1 MALKGTNQEYG
12 RQYNRRI
19 VLETIRVQGPIARGE
34 IAKRVGLTVQT
45 VSTIIRELEA
55 NGFVLGAREER
66 RRRGYPATELTI
78 NPDGGHAIGL
88 HVTPRGIEAALINL
102 AGAVIVRRERKLP
115 RLKPAAAF
123 EAIGDL
129 VTGLR
134 KQKPPRG
141 RSGRSLGR
149 MLGIGLAMPG
159 PFDVES
165 MSFVG
170 PTTLEGWNGVPIRE
184 RLAEKTGLPAFI
196 EVDHAAAALG
206 ERLYGAARDI
216 RDFYYLFFGVGL
228 GGCMVQDGNTLRGSH
243 GNAGEIGHLPM
254 VPGGEACPC
263 GNVGCLERYLSCDAL
278 ERRVQ
283 KVGAAGWIKEVTPLF
298 RSAIVAIE
306 NLFDPL
312 AIVIGGIAPTD
323 VIDQLMA
330 AAQPLPHSVADRRDR
345 SVPRIIRSAN
355 GEDAVL
361 RGAAALAVSGVLSPR
376 FGPTFA
382 ANDPLMERDAAA

>member
-12 RQYNRRI
+12 RPYNRRI
-19 VLETIRVQGPIARGE
+19 VLETIRLQGPIARGE

-55 NGFVLGAREER
+55 NGFLLAAREER

-88 HVTPRGIEAALINL
+88 HVTPRGIEAALINM
-102 AGAVIVRRERKLP
+102 AGEVIARRERKLP
-115 RLKPAAAF
+115 GLKPAAAF
-123 EAIGDL
+123 DAIGDL
-129 VTGLR
+129 VSALR
-134 KQKPPRG
+134 KQKTPKG

-170 PTTLEGWNGVPIRE
+170 PTTLEGWSGVPIRE
-184 RLAEKTGLPAFI
+184 RLAEKTRLPAFI

-228 GGCMVQDGNTLRGSH
+228 GGCMVQEGTTLRGSH

-263 GNVGCLERYLSCDAL
+263 GNTGCLERYLSCDAM
-278 ERRVQ
+278 ERRAQ
-283 KVGAAGWIKEVTPLF
+283 KVGADGWIKEVTPLF

-306 NLFDPL
+306 NMFDPL
-312 AIVIGGIAPTD
+312 AIVIGGIAPPD
-323 VIDQLMA
+323 VIDRLMA
-330 AAQPLPHSVADRRDR
+330 AAQPLPHSVAERRDR
-345 SVPRIIRSAN
+345 PIPRIIRSAN

-376 FGPTFA
+376 IGLTFP
-382 ANDPLMERDAAA
+382 ANDPLMEREAAA

>member
-12 RQYNRRI
+12 RPYNRRI
-19 VLETIRVQGPIARGE
+19 VLETIRLQGPIARGE

-45 VSTIIRELEA
+45 VSTIIRELES

-66 RRRGYPATELTI
+66 RRRGYPATELSI
-78 NPDGGHAIGL
+78 NPDGGHAIGV

-102 AGAVIVRRERKLP
+102 SGEVIARRERKLP

-123 EAIGDL
+123 DAIADL
-129 VTGLR
+129 VTALR
-134 KQKPPRG
+134 KQNAPKG
-141 RSGRSLGR
+141 SSGRSLGR
-149 MLGIGLAMPG
+149 MLGLGLAMPG

-170 PTTLEGWNGVPIRE
+170 PTTLEGWSGVPIRE
-184 RLAEKTGLPAFI
+184 ALAEKTDLPVFI

-228 GGCMVQDGNTLRGSH
+228 GGCMVQEGNALRGSH

-263 GNVGCLERYLSCDAL
+263 GNQGCLERYLSCLAL
-278 ERRVQ
+278 ERRAQ
-283 KVGAAGWIKEVTPLF
+283 QVGVEGWIQEITPLF
-298 RSAIVAIE
+298 KSAIVAIE
-306 NLFDPL
+306 NMFDPL
-312 AIVIGGIAPTD
+312 TIVIGGIAPPD
-323 VIDQLMA
+323 VLDKLIA
-330 AAQPLPHSVADRRDR
+330 AAQPLPHSVAERRDR
-345 SVPRIIRSAN
+345 TIPRVTRSAN

-376 FGPTFA
+376 FGGSFA
-382 ANDPLMERDAAA
+382 ANDPLMDREVAA

>member
-12 RQYNRRI
+12 RPYNRRI

-55 NGFVLGAREER
+55 NGFLLAAREER

-102 AGAVIVRRERKLP
+102 AGAVIARRERKLP

-123 EAIGDL
+123 DAIGDL
-129 VTGLR
+129 VVALR
-134 KQKPPRG
+134 KQKPR
-141 RSGRSLGR
+141 GR

-184 RLAEKTGLPAFI
+184 RLAEKTNLPAFI

-263 GNVGCLERYLSCDAL
+263 GNLGCLERYLSCDAM
-278 ERRVQ
+278 ERRAQ
-283 KVGAAGWIKEVTPLF
+283 KVGTDGWIKDVTPLF

-312 AIVIGGIAPTD
+312 AIVIGGIAPPA
-323 VIDQLMA
+323 VIDKLMA
-330 AAQPLPHSVADRRDR
+330 AAQPLPHSVAERRDR

-376 FGPTFA
+376 IGLTFA
-382 ANDPLMERDAAA
+382 ANDPLMEREAAA

>member
-12 RQYNRRI
+12 RPYNRRI
-19 VLETIRVQGPIARGE
+19 VLETIRLQGPIARGE

-55 NGFVLGAREER
+55 NGFLLAAREER

-102 AGAVIVRRERKLP
+102 AGTVIERRERKVV

-123 EAIGDL
+123 DAIADL
-129 VTGLR
+129 VIALR
-134 KQKPPRG
+134 KPKQRG
-141 RSGRSLGR
+141 RPLGR

-170 PTTLEGWNGVPIRE
+170 PTTLEGWSGVPIRE
-184 RLAEKTGLPAFI
+184 RLAEKTGLPVFI

-228 GGCMVQDGNTLRGSH
+228 GGCMVQEGNTMRGSH

-254 VPGGEACPC
+254 VPGGESCPC
-263 GNVGCLERYLSCDAL
+263 GNVGCLERYLSCEAM
-278 ERRVQ
+278 ERRTL
-283 KVGAAGWIKEVTPLF
+283 KVGIDGWIREATPLF

-306 NLFDPL
+306 NMFDPL
-312 AIVIGGIAPTD
+312 TIVMGGIAAPAVLD
-323 VIDQLMA
+323 KLMA
-330 AAQPLPHSVADRRDR
+330 AAQPLPHSVAERRDR
-345 SVPRIIRSAN
+345 AIPRIVRSTN

-361 RGAAALAVSGVLSPR
+361 RGAAAVAVSAVLSPR
-376 FGPTFA
+376 FGLMFA
-382 ANDPLMERDAAA
+382 ANDPLMEREAAA